1 MEVLRLGIFE
11 MNFDEAATYLL
22 SLGHETLAMKLGLAD
37 IARLLEAL
45 GNPQHHFSAVQIA
58 GTNGKGSTAIVLDA
72 ICRAA
77 TIDTGLYTS
86 PHLVSITE
94 RIKIN
99 GRQITPDSFA
109 RLTTLVRQRAEKL
122 VQDKQ
127 LETLPTFFEHMTAIA
142 LLAFREAGVQL
153 AILET
158 GLGGRLDATTV
169 AGARTVALTPIAMDH
184 QEYLGETLAEIASE
198 KAAIIRPG
206 MNVIIGPQ
214 LPEAMTVIL
223 RQCDDAG
230 VTPRLVESG
239 TVVAATGDGRFRV
252 NFKSPRDSYP
262 DVQLDLPGRH
272 QITNAAIA
280 IALAETLGNNGF
292 VISHEAIIEGV
303 ESARHAGRLEFCEG
317 RPRILLDGA
326 HNPAAAR
333 ALRAYCDEFIEAT
346 LTLVFGG
353 MRDKN
358 LREML
363 ATLLPA
369 ADQVILTAF
378 ANARAANAKTLLR
391 EMPADFPNGKVTF
404 ATSPVE
410 ALRKALEQTP
420 AEGMVCVTGSLYL
433 VGEIQKLLTP
443 GKDK

>member
-1 MEVLRLGIFE
+1 
-11 MNFDEAATYLL
+11 MNFDEATNYLL
-22 SLGHETLAMKLGLAD
+22 GLGHETLAMKLGLAA

-45 GNPQHHFSAVQIA
+45 GNPQHDFAAVQIA

-77 TIDTGLYTS
+77 NIDTGLYTS

-99 GRQITPDSFA
+99 GRQITPDNFA
-109 RLTTLVRQRAEKL
+109 RPTTLVRQSTETL
-122 VQDKQ
+122 VQDGQ
-127 LETLPTFFEHMTAIA
+127 LEALPTFFEHVTAIA
-142 LLAFREAGVQL
+142 LLAFREARVQL

-198 KAAIIRPG
+198 KAAIIRPDT
-206 MNVIIGPQ
+206 NVIIGPQ
-214 LPEAMTVIL
+214 LPEAMAVIL
-223 RQCDDAG
+223 RQCDAAG
-230 VTPRLVESG
+230 VTPRLVESDG
-239 TVVAATGDGRFRV
+239 TVIGADERGRFRV
-252 NFKSPRDSYP
+252 NFKSPRYSYHN
-262 DVQLDLPGRH
+262 VQLDLPGRH
-272 QITNAAIA
+272 QITNAAVA
-280 IALAETLGNNGF
+280 IALAETLSDQGF
-292 VISHEAIIEGV
+292 AISREAIIEGV
-303 ESARHAGRLEFCEG
+303 ESARHAARIEFYAG

-333 ALRAYCDEFIEAT
+333 ALHAYLDEFVEAPV
-346 LTLVFGG
+346 TLVFGG

-369 ADQVILTAF
+369 ADQVILTTF
-378 ANARAANAKTLLR
+378 ANARAANAETLLR
-391 EMPADFPNGKVTF
+391 EMPGDFPSAKVTV
-404 ATSPVE
+404 AASAGE
-410 ALRKALEQTP
+410 ALRKALEQTA
-420 AEGMVCVTGSLYL
+420 AEGVVCVTGSLYL
-433 VGEIQKLLTP
+433 VGEIQKLLAP
-443 GKDK
+443 AKNKV